1 MCLNIP
7 DPQALLE
14 KKLILGLGQQKPQSE
29 PATVFEKLLFGNN
42 FKLTKAAKEN
52 STRHLYTL

>member
-1 MCLNIP
+1 MCLNIL

-29 PATVFEKLLFGNN
+29 PATVLKNFYLEIISNLQKLQ
-42 FKLTKAAKEN
+42 
-52 STRHLYTL
+52 R